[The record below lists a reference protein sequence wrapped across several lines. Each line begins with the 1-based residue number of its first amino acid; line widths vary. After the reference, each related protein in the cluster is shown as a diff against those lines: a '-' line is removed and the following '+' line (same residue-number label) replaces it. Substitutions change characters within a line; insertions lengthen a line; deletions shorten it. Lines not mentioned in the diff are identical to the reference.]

1 MASYLD
7 NVPFSGIIRIRDMMY
22 TVADPYRLG
31 LSRSP
36 NPHLGF
42 GYGTHI
48 CLGRNIAL
56 LEVRQILQTVLRRVD
71 AIELAGPVEWTSSV
85 MATGVRSLPISFRAA

>member
-1 MASYLD
+1 MSLAPDCASANRDETVFTDPCHLD
-7 NVPFSGIIRIRDMMY
+7 
-22 TVADPYRLG
+22 

-36 NPHLGF
+36 NPHFGF
-42 GYGTHI
+42 GYGAHI

-56 LEVRQILQTVLRRVD
+56 LEVRQILQTVLRRLD

-85 MATGVRSLPISFRAA
+85 MATGVKSLPIRFRAA